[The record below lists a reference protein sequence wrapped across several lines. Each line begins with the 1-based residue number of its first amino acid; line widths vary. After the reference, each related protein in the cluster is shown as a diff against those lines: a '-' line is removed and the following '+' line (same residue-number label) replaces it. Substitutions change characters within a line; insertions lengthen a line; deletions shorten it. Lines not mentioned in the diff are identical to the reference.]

1 MDYLMLLLGIAIG
14 IALGSVGV
22 IAFRR
27 GGNEGLARAEEASRQ
42 LESRIDDLRLEVDA
56 AREAETQAREQLA
69 ALEPELKAA
78 TERFQEQKIFLEQA
92 QKQMAETFAAR
103 GQEALKAN
111 SDQFLKLAEQTYAP
125 MKKLLEEQNK
135 AVADLESKRV
145 KAYTQLDSSIKH
157 LIEGHEKLDATA
169 GQLASALRR
178 PDQRGRWGE
187 MQLRNVV
194 ELAGMVK
201 HCDFHEQSSTSSEEG
216 AHRPDM
222 LVRMPGDG
230 KIIVDAKSPLQHY
243 LDALDQPAGSAERDA
258 LMLKHAETVQGHARA
273 LWKKE
278 YWKSFDPTPELVV
291 MFVPLESAFVAALE
305 VKPDL
310 HARALENKVL
320 IATPTL
326 LLGLL
331 RSVAWGWRQESVA
344 ENAQRIADLG
354 RVLHDRI
361 GVLLNYWSDVGRK
374 LDSAVTAYNKAVG
387 SVQSRLIPAAR
398 DLQSLGAAAPK
409 ELAEPGQITRDIAS
423 LPAAVD
429 AGTDAE

>member
-1 MDYLMLLLGIAIG
+1 MDYLILLLGIGIG
-14 IALGSVGV
+14 IALGSIGV

-27 GGNEGLARAEEASRQ
+27 GENDGLARAQEASRQ
-42 LESRIDDLRLEVDA
+42 MESRIGDLRAEVDG

-78 TERFQEQKIFLEQA
+78 TERFQEQKLFLEQA

-103 GQEALKAN
+103 GQEALKVN

-135 AVADLESKRV
+135 AVAELESKRV

-194 ELAGMVK
+194 ELAGMLE
-201 HCDFHEQSSTSSEEG
+201 HCDFYEQSGVSTDEG
-216 AHRPDM
+216 ILRPDM
-222 LVRMPGDG
+222 LVRLPGDG
-230 KIIVDAKSPLQHY
+230 KIIVDAKSPLQRY
-243 LDALDQPAGSAERDA
+243 LEALDQPSGSNERDK
-258 LMLKHAETVQGHARA
+258 LMKEHADAVLGHARS

-278 YWKSFDPTPELVV
+278 YWTSFERAPELVV
-291 MFVPLESAFVAALE
+291 MFIPLESAFVAALE
-305 VKPDL
+305 VQPDL
-310 HARALENKVL
+310 HAKALERKVL
-320 IATPTL
+320 IVTPTL

-344 ENAQRIADLG
+344 KNAQKIADLG
-354 RVLHDRI
+354 RALHDRI
-361 GVLLNYWSDVGRK
+361 GVLLGYWSDVGRK
-374 LDSAVTAYNKAVG
+374 LDSAVNAYNKAAN
-387 SVQSRLIPAAR
+387 SVQSRLMPAAR
-398 DLQSLGAAAPK
+398 DLQALGAAAPR
-409 ELAEPGQITRDIAS
+409 ELSAPGTITRDITP
-423 LPAAVD
+423 LKAADD
-429 AGTDAE
+429 AGPGDE